1 MQGTAAGSGRTS
13 DFHAHSMALDT
24 ISHSI
29 QLAVAPVFMLTAVAA
44 LIGSLATRLARII
57 DRARTLEERL
67 DAPPVAHEDHI
78 LDELDRLRKRARVV
92 NASMTLLTLS
102 ATLIGATVM
111 ALFLSD
117 TLTSRT
123 SELVPWTFLAGV
135 LCFVFALLFFLFET
149 LMAGQSLNFGKR
161 HRRARKSVAAND
173 AG

>member
-1 MQGTAAGSGRTS
+1 
-13 DFHAHSMALDT
+13 MALDS

-57 DRARTLEERL
+57 DRGRALEDLL
-67 DAPPVAHEDHI
+67 DSPPVAHEAQVF
-78 LDELDRLRKRARVV
+78 DELRRLRKRARVV
-92 NASMTLLTLS
+92 NTSMTLLTLS

-123 SELVPWTFLAGV
+123 NQLVPWTFLAGV
-135 LCFVFALLFFLFET
+135 LFFVFALLFFLMET
-149 LMAGQSLNFGKR
+149 LMAGRSLNFGER
-161 HRRARKSVAAND
+161 HRKARKQAAK
-173 AG
+173 AAQQPQQAPSEQ